1 MSDELTPDLREIDA
15 LLRRAAPA
23 FAYPPT
29 PAIAEAVTARLRAE
43 AVDGPS
49 GWRTTLGRWSQRP
62 IARPALAVASAAVV
76 VVAVALAV
84 PTSRTAIAEFFGLRN
99 VRVEVV
105 PTATAP
111 VPTAVPASFARPA
124 TLAGAEKAAIFPLRF
139 PTRDG
144 VRLQPDGVYLYG
156 TGADSIVIFVY
167 EEEPFDLYQSQDA
180 LLGKGVSDPGDYEE
194 FQFDGHNA
202 VWFPPGDHLASFLD
216 PRGTPIAV
224 TERTVERATLLWEVD
239 SITYRLET
247 TLSRDEAIAV
257 AESLQ

>member
-1 MSDELTPDLREIDA
+1 MSDDLAPDVREIDA

-29 PAIAEAVTARLRAE
+29 PAIADAVTARLRAATAAE
-43 AVDGPS
+43 PS
-49 GWRTTLGRWSQRP
+49 GWRAMLGGWFRRPLMRP
-62 IARPALAVASAAVV
+62 IVAVASAAFV

-84 PTSRTAIAEFFGLRN
+84 PTSRTAIAEFLGLRH

-105 PTATAP
+105 PTATAR
-111 VPTAVPASFARPA
+111 VPTAVPGSFARPA
-124 TLAGAEKAAIFPLRF
+124 TLAEVELATVFPLRF

-144 VRLQPDGVYLYG
+144 VRLEPDEVYLYG

-180 LLGKGVSDPGDYEE
+180 LLGKGVSDSDDYEQ

-202 VWFPPGDHLASFLD
+202 LWFPPGDHLASFLD
-216 PRGTPIAV
+216 PRGTPIAG
-224 TERTVERATLLWEVD
+224 TERTVERATLLWDVD
-239 SITYRLET
+239 GITYRLET
-247 TLSRDEAIAV
+247 SLSRDQAIAV
-257 AESLQ
+257 ARSLQ